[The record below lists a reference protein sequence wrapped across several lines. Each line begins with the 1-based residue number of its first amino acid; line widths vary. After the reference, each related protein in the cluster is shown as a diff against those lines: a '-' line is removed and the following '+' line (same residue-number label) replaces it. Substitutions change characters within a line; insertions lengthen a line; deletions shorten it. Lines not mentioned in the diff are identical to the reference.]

1 MNPSWTIPA
10 RGSKLKLI
18 VDGGKGRFTLF
29 HFFHLFRNFENCN
42 WNYSIIR
49 MRSRK
54 PLPDIVQGSRILI
67 FVKFYCVRVWKKNT
81 LRLSSSFV
89 SYNNGSDRRVTR
101 CVKRTC
107 LKVPLRR
114 PMNGRRYRIQRTPT
128 FRFEWKGPAMYIV
141 RYEVCRENVPRD
153 VASPNRTYRNDD
165 FVSSTTVLLLLF
177 LTNRCQRTEGNFI
190 YSRGKKVIFYR

>member
-1 MNPSWTIPA
+1 MEG
-10 RGSKLKLI
+10 RGGLRSSIFSTCSEISRI
-18 VDGGKGRFTLF
+18 VIEIIR
-29 HFFHLFRNFENCN
+29 
-42 WNYSIIR
+42 IIR

-153 VASPNRTYRNDD
+153 VASPNRTYRGDD
-165 FVSSTTVLLLLF
+165 FVSSTTVLLLSF

-190 YSRGKKVIFYR
+190 YSRGEKSYLLSIVLRSTSRLE